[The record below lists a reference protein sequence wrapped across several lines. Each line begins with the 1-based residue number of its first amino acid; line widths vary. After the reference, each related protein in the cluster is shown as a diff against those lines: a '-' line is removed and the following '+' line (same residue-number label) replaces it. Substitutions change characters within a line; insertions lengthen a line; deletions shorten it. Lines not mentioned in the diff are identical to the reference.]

1 MPACRVT
8 GPVAANGTD
17 PSPCVVL
24 ASRAGDAE
32 LDCLASQLAKI
43 GIGCLRLTADFVG
56 SARLLADPS
65 AGVLLADGYLLLPT
79 VTWVRHFTG
88 RAIRSNGAHGRDAD
102 AHRRDPGEVF
112 LRDSWQAFATQLR
125 AVSRACVPT
134 ADPGP
139 LVQLATAARL
149 GVSVPRTVVV
159 SDLRLAKE
167 AIPGPR
173 LVIKAMAGHFVES
186 APGRLTGVH
195 PEVVDRSYLDLP
207 WRQPAAPV
215 LVQEFVAHD
224 AELRVYFVRGE
235 VYCFTVTKSAP
246 SDPWLD
252 PERVRVAAL
261 RPPSAVL
268 RATRKIARALRL
280 DYAALDF
287 LMRGDDPVFL
297 EANQDGDWRWLELRA
312 GTAEVTTAVARML
325 RDLHRA
331 HAPEA
336 PGGLDVLRFL
346 A

>member
-8 GPVAANGTD
+8 GPVAVDD
-17 PSPCVVL
+17 PVPAPCVVL

-32 LDCLASQLAKI
+32 LDCLASQLGKV
-43 GIGCLRLTADFVG
+43 GVGCLRLVAESVG
-56 SARLLADPS
+56 GTRLLADPS
-65 AGVLLADGYLLLPT
+65 AGVLLVDKYRVLPT

-88 RAIRSNGAHGRDAD
+88 RAIRARGGGVGDM
-102 AHRRDPGEVF
+102 F
-112 LRDSWQAFATQLR
+112 LRDSWQTLVTQLR
-125 AVSRACVPT
+125 AVSRAFVPT
-134 ADPGP
+134 SDPGP
-139 LVQLATAARL
+139 LVQLQTAASL
-149 GVSVPRTVVV
+149 DVSVPRTVVV
-159 SDLRLAKE
+159 SDLRLAKGV
-167 AIPGPR
+167 IPGQR
-173 LVIKAMAGHFVES
+173 LVIKALGGHFVEA
-186 APGRLTGVH
+186 APGVLTGVH
-195 PEVVDRSYLDLP
+195 PMVVDRGYLDAA
-207 WRQPAAPV
+207 WRQPTAPV

-235 VYCFTVTKSAP
+235 VYGFTIIKSAP

-261 RPPSAVL
+261 RPPPAV
-268 RATRKIARALRL
+268 RQATCKIARALHL

-287 LMRGDDPVFL
+287 LMKGDDPVFL

-336 PGGLDVLRFL
+336 PGKFDVLRFL